1 MHFVTIFCKIVY
13 RIGVFYLYGWKLGI
27 SVSEETKE
35 RYLLAALSEVPG
47 FGSRRLRRLL
57 EAFPAAE
64 LWRIPVEE
72 MREVEPS
79 AALRGRL
86 AAFRAEHPDEPE
98 RLRER
103 CEKAGAAVCTI
114 HSAVYPDAL
123 REIFDPPIV
132 LYYRGTMIPDA
143 RRVAMVGS
151 RRCSSYGEG
160 IAQHFARDFV
170 AAGLTVVSGAARG
183 IDTNAHKGALRG
195 GGRTA
200 AVLGCGIDIAYPREN
215 RRLLEEIAEHGVV
228 ISEYGPGVQPLP
240 AFFPARNRIIS
251 GLSEGT
257 LVVEAARRSGSLI
270 TAELALSEGRNV
282 YAVPGS
288 IWSASSAGCHHLIQQ
303 GAKLVTAPLD
313 VLEDYGVE
321 AVPSREK
328 RLSLSP
334 EERKIWQVLS
344 FDHYLTPDEIVLS
357 LPDGDIANLP
367 LLLLQMELKGLILQN
382 DLHAYRRAERE

>member
-303 GAKLVTAPLD
+303 GAKLVTAPPD

>member
-1 MHFVTIFCKIVY
+1 M
-13 RIGVFYLYGWKLGI
+13 FYLLGWKLGI
-27 SVSEETKE
+27 RVSEETKD
-35 RYLLAALSEVPG
+35 RYILAALSEIPG
-47 FGSRRLRRLL
+47 FGSRRIRRLL

-64 LWRIPVEE
+64 LWRIPAEE
-72 MREVEPS
+72 MREAEPS
-79 AALRGRL
+79 AVLRERL
-86 AAFRAEHPDEPE
+86 AAFRMEHPDEPE
-98 RLRER
+98 RLWER
-103 CEKAGAAVCTI
+103 CGKAGAEVCTI
-114 HSAVYPDAL
+114 QSAEYPTAL

-132 LYYRGTMIPDA
+132 LYYRGIWIPDA

-160 IAQHFARDFV
+160 IAQNFARDFA

-195 GGRTA
+195 GRTA

-215 RRLLEEIAEHGVV
+215 RRMLEEIAERGVV
-228 ISEYGPGVQPLP
+228 LSEYGPGVQPLP

-288 IWSASSAGCHHLIQQ
+288 IWSESSAGCHHLIQQ
-303 GAKLVTAPLD
+303 GAKLVTAPQD
-313 VLEDYGVE
+313 VLEDYGIE
-321 AVPSREK
+321 AAPARKK

-367 LLLLQMELKGLILQN
+367 LLLLQMELKGLVIQN

>member
-1 MHFVTIFCKIVY
+1 M
-13 RIGVFYLYGWKLGI
+13 
-27 SVSEETKE
+27 SEETKE

-47 FGSRRLRRLL
+47 FGSRRIRRLL

-123 REIFDPPIV
+123 CEIFDPPIV

-303 GAKLVTAPLD
+303 GAKLVTAPPD